1 MLDLASFRAQLLLA
15 LGISLASCSSGS
27 GPDATAADS
36 SAVDTLPD
44 IAVDIA
50 SLPDGDQE
58 LDTEVA
64 DSVDIEPDLTPLTDV
79 QDVDLD
85 TADGNG
91 CPSDFG
97 TASVQCYPIGSG
109 SSPHIEGLNCWWPW
123 NDIGP
128 DSDVQDQTDPAD
140 MDDANDSAQT
150 DVADLPDADTAA
162 DAAGSPSPAPKPLPP
177 NQKPQLPQ
185 GCTAPTYGQTQNGEY
200 GKIVSDIAIK
210 DGQCCYT
217 ICSSGVVCGRPLTIA
232 DQQRTAPLA
241 EGSAWSAATVAS
253 ELSVHATALAAAWR
267 ADALDEHA
275 SVASFGRFVLELL
288 AFGAPPELVRD
299 ALAAAAD
306 EVRHAQVCFG
316 VATQLDGEAQG
327 PGPLN
332 LADMQLA
339 TSLAAA
345 AAAAV
350 REGCVGETL
359 AAAHAAA
366 AGRQARDPALASA
379 LAAIADDEARH
390 AALAWRFVQW
400 ACGQGD
406 PAVGPAVQAA
416 FAAALATPPTARPAD
431 LALVALPTAEQH
443 AAGRLPAGEATALYR
458 AVLAE
463 VVGPCA
469 RVLVG

>member
-1 MLDLASFRAQLLLA
+1 MLDLAAFRVQLLLA

-36 SAVDTLPD
+36 SAVDTVPD
-44 IAVDIA
+44 TPMDME

-58 LDTEVA
+58 LDTETA
-64 DSVDIEPDLTPLTDV
+64 DLADIEPDLTPLTDV
-79 QDVDLD
+79 QDVDVD
-85 TADGNG
+85 SADSNG
-91 CPSDFG
+91 CSG
-97 TASVQCYPIGSG
+97 TYGIANVQCFPLGSG
-109 SSPHIEGLNCWWPW
+109 ESPYIAGQYCFPW
-123 NDIGP
+123 NDIGDTP
-128 DSDVQDQTDPAD
+128 DIEDQTDLED
-140 MDDANDSAQT
+140 TEDSLATDET
-150 DVADLPDADTAA
+150 DVAALPDAETAAA
-162 DAAGSPSPAPKPLPP
+162 DAASSGPSPAPKPLPP
-177 NQKPQLPQ
+177 NQYPQLPE
-185 GCTAPTYGQTQNGEY
+185 GCAAPIYGQTQY
-200 GKIVSDIAIK
+200 DYDRMVSEVAIK

-217 ICSSGVVCGRPLTIA
+217 ICWTGIVCGRPLTIA

-241 EGSAWSAATVAS
+241 EGSAWSA
-253 ELSVHATALAAAWR
+253 TAGTAETSAHSAALGAAWR

-288 AFGAPPELVRD
+288 AFGAPPQLVRD
-299 ALAAAAD
+299 VLAAASD
-306 EVRHAQVCFG
+306 EVRHAEVCFG
-316 VATQLDGEAQG
+316 IATQLDGHAQG
-327 PGPLN
+327 PGALD

-339 TSLAAA
+339 TSLAEA

-359 AAAHAAA
+359 AAAHAATA
-366 AGRQARDPALASA
+366 SRQTSDPALAQA

-416 FAAALATPPTARPAD
+416 FAAALATPPTARAAD
-431 LALVALPTAEQH
+431 LALAGVPAAEQH
-443 AAGRLPAGEATALYR
+443 AAGRLPAVQASALYR
-458 AVLAE
+458 AVLAD

-469 RVLVG
+469 RALVG